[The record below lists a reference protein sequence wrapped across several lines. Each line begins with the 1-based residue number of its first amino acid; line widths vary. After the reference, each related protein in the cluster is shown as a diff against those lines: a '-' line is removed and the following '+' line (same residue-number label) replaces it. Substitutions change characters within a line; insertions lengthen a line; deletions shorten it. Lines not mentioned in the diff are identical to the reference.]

1 MSGQSST
8 LKFMNREL
16 PEAAST
22 NWQST
27 LQELGRPLNETTF
40 IVLDLET
47 TGGAPHLGAAIT
59 EIGAVK
65 VKSGEILGE
74 FKTFVNP
81 EHPVPGY
88 ITDLTGITDAMVYQA
103 PLIATIFPTFL
114 DFLGSPNESV
124 LVAQN
129 APFDLSFLKY
139 AARLNSFEWPDFPVL
154 DTAIIARKVLSRD
167 EVPNCQLAT
176 LSAFFGTSTTPNH
189 RALDDARATTDVLH
203 GLIERVAG
211 LDIYTL
217 EELMNFGKKSKK
229 PKSPGSAKPTSSVTP

>member
-1 MSGQSST
+1 M
-8 LKFMNREL
+8 
-16 PEAAST
+16 
-22 NWQST
+22 
-27 LQELGRPLNETTF
+27 GRSLHETTF
-40 IVLDLET
+40 VVIDLET

-65 VKSGEILGE
+65 VKSGKILGE

-81 EHPVPGY
+81 EHPVPSY
-88 ITDLTGITDAMVYQA
+88 ITELTGITDAMVYPA
-103 PLIATIFPTFL
+103 PTIATIFPTL
-114 DFLGSPNESV
+114 LEFLGSPQETV

-139 AARLNSFEWPDFPVL
+139 AARAHAFSWPDFPVL

-189 RALDDARATTDVLH
+189 RALDDAKATVDVLH

-217 EELMNFGKKSKK
+217 EELMNFGKRIKK
-229 PKSPGSAKPTSSVTP
+229 PKSPASRPPTS